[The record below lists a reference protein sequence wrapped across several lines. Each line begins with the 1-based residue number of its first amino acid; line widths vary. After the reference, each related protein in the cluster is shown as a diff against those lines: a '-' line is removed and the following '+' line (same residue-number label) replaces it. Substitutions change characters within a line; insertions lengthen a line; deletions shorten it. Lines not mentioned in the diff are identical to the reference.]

1 MILRTE
7 NERVLEE
14 EIKRLKIQLQ
24 GYKEKDLL
32 EMQRLEELMLRL
44 HDGEFRRDVAQN
56 KAVRFTLAVI
66 LIAFLSS
73 IVLAVLIR

>member
-1 MILRTE
+1 MILRTQ
-7 NERVLEE
+7 NERDLEK

-44 HDGEFRRDVAQN
+44 HDVEFRRDVAQN
-56 KAVRFTLAVI
+56 KAVYSTLLAIFV
-66 LIAFLSS
+66 
-73 IVLAVLIR
+73 AVLSGATLVVFIC